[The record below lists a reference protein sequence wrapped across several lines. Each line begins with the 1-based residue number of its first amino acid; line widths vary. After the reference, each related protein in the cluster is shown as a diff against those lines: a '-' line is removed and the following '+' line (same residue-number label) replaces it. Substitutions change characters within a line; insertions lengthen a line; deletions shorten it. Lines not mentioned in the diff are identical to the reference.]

1 MLNLDVITHVIT
13 WFITLVAD
21 HEHVKRE
28 LRDEVAAN
36 KDNLLEYLSKTD
48 THLHRC
54 FVKSMRIRPFA
65 GKPLFFTSSPSTIFG
80 QTREIGWIQRL
91 TILSVHDWGIL
102 VRRQKL
108 PRGSGEA

>member
-28 LRDEVAAN
+28 LREEVAEN
-36 KDNLLEYLSKTD
+36 KDNLLEYLAKTD

-54 FVKSMRIRPFA
+54 FVESMRVRPF
-65 GKPLFFTSSPSTIFG
+65 SSMSSAVEL
-80 QTREIGWIQRL
+80 QLLVARELANMCG
-91 TILSVHDWGIL
+91 
-102 VRRQKL
+102 
-108 PRGSGEA
+108 

>member
-28 LRDEVAAN
+28 LREEVTAN
-36 KDNLLEYLSKTD
+36 KDNIHEYLAKTD

-54 FVKSMRIRPFA
+54 FIESMRVRPFA
-65 GKPLFFTSSPSTIFG
+65 SKLF
-80 QTREIGWIQRL
+80 QR
-91 TILSVHDWGIL
+91 ILCELI
-102 VRRQKL
+102 
-108 PRGSGEA
+108 

>member
-28 LRDEVAAN
+28 LRDEVATN
-36 KDNLLEYLSKTD
+36 KNNLHEYLSKTD

-54 FVKSMRIRPFA
+54 FVESMRIRPFA
-65 GKPLFFTSSPSTIFG
+65 GKLFCFTSSPSIRFG
-80 QTREIGWIQRL
+80 QSREMAWIQRL

-102 VRRQKL
+102 VCRQKL